1 MRFKMNM
8 RRRYFILPV
17 ADQINRPGAE
27 LLPKSIV
34 GLKNLQPF
42 VGELNSYGRKTYS
55 ELVNKS
61 ESQEY
66 AESPLT

>member
-1 MRFKMNM
+1 M

-17 ADQINRPGAE
+17 ADQTNRPGAE
-27 LLPKSIV
+27 LLPKGIV
-34 GLKNLQPF
+34 GLKNLQSF
-42 VGELNSYGRKTYS
+42 VGRLNSYGRKTYS
-55 ELVNKS
+55 ELVKKS